1 MALWRFMG
9 ASGGVEFVRQHF
21 PQLNTP
27 YLSVWAKLKDLGL
40 LNCFRLLNFLS
51 MAVATTL
58 TVLMTVGRGL

>member
-27 YLSVWAKLKDLGL
+27 YLSVWAKDLGL